1 MFVFSIVVRTT
12 SKPLI
17 ICSNWQKF
25 IGDYPEELFI
35 EEPAKA
41 AIEVFQRKLKG
52 ISAEIKARNAKL
64 RVPYPYLLPERIPNS
79 IAIWASKEKE
89 NSPLSLVERRS
100 MLWLDKIDKIDLLIV
115 DTNLQLWKESLS
127 GTYSMHI
134 FHTIF
139 ASRSSLSLLLKVANI
154 CVRCEILALCRSS
167 WVIINYTSPGINLYT
182 VDSTV
187 CLVNSCPLDS
197 VLSFG

>member
-1 MFVFSIVVRTT
+1 MFVFSIIVRTT

-64 RVPYPYLLPERIPNS
+64 CVPYPYLLPEQIPNS

-89 NSPLSLVERRS
+89 NSPVSLVERRS
-100 MLWLDKIDKIDLLIV
+100 MLWLDKIDWFVDCRHESSIV
-115 DTNLQLWKESLS
+115 EGESVGHL
-127 GTYSMHI
+127 
-134 FHTIF
+134 FHAYIPY
-139 ASRSSLSLLLKVANI
+139 NI
-154 CVRCEILALCRSS
+154 CIQYLHLVPPFRCCWRSLIFVCGMKFWLYV
-167 WVIINYTSPGINLYT
+167 WVLG
-182 VDSTV
+182 
-187 CLVNSCPLDS
+187 
-197 VLSFG
+197 

>member
-35 EEPAKA
+35 EGPAKA

-64 RVPYPYLLPERIPNS
+64 CVPYPYLLPEQIPNS
-79 IAIWASKEKE
+79 VAIWASKEKE
-89 NSPLSLVERRS
+89 NSPVSLVERRS
-100 MLWLDKIDKIDLLIV
+100 MLWLDKIDWFVDCRHESSIVEGESVGHLFHAYIPYNICIQYLHLVPPFRCCWRLLIFV
-115 DTNLQLWKESLS
+115 CGVKFWL
-127 GTYSMHI
+127 
-134 FHTIF
+134 
-139 ASRSSLSLLLKVANI
+139 
-154 CVRCEILALCRSS
+154 CV
-167 WVIINYTSPGINLYT
+167 G
-182 VDSTV
+182 
-187 CLVNSCPLDS
+187 
-197 VLSFG
+197 VLG